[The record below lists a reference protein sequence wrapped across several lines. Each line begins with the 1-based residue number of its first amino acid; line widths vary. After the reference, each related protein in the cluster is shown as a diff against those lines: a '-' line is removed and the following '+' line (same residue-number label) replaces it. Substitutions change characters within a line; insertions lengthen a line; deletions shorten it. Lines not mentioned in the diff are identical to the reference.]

1 MGKSNFGIE
10 YYVPLRQ
17 YENAKTIVSDEY
29 GVDLHDELELSE
41 EEVAFLKRR
50 QLKAFLSLI
59 LLIPGVIILALCAA
73 IWFKGIYL

>member
-50 QLKAFLSLI
+50 QLKAF
-59 LLIPGVIILALCAA
+59 
-73 IWFKGIYL
+73 